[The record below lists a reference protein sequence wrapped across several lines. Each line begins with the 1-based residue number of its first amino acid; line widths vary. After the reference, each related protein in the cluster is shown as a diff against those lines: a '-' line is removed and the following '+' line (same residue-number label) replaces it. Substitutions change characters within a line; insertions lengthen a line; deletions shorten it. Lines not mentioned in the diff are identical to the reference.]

1 MPDPSEMTDE
11 EYTRWLAEQ
20 DYAGSGGGGSGGGGI
35 SQGGYPDV
43 YFNYQ
48 GDPNLRLVVYKDQWG
63 QVTYQQ
69 IERLDPDTGQWQVAT
84 TVPVGKGAPKPAAA
98 PGYTGDKLQDLQYA
112 YDSGQITGDRYLAGM
127 DELLAGRQSAG
138 EPSTYDTIA
147 GKLKA
152 YSELTGVP
160 MDEATRQAYINKQLG
175 VPTPTVT
182 AGGGGMTDY
191 QRQQL
196 ENAGAKAAQ
205 DAAEFEQKQALDLA
219 KFEKDLNDTAFSQG
233 LSAAQFEEQMRQFNE
248 NQAQS
253 KAQFAATM
261 QLSRDQMGQQAQQ
274 FGMTFNEGVRQF
286 DIGQQNWT
294 QQFGESQRQFDVSGY
309 LAERKFL
316 ADVSQNPRNWLQ
328 YANMLSG
335 NYTAGDNLGEIAQGI
350 NRLVPIAPGLIP
362 ATNLSSLY
370 PKAFAGSTQGGGGAP
385 SNPMLDV
392 VLAANPDIRD
402 FYAKQGG
409 WQGKSAGEILS
420 NWARTTGERGW
431 RYDTVKNAVAA
442 PASTPE
448 AAAFL
453 ADNPDI
459 YKYYSMTSGD
469 KQWASRTATDIL
481 KNWVGMTDERSPERY
496 GKAVA
501 IVGGTAAPV
510 PPGSTAPAPFQ
521 GVAPNDAGA
530 GVGNPLA
537 GPAPIGVNETL
548 DETLVGMRRGTGTG
562 EQNPQFFPD
571 GTKNP
576 NYTPPPFPLYPSTLP
591 VGGGGGGIQPTA
603 PAGTL
608 YWPDASRGQ
617 ERPWMSYAQVSTP
630 VNMNDPA
637 EVARYYQRQP
647 GGATLPSA
655 PPTGAP
661 GAPATGTVG
670 ATPADIAAVKAG
682 PNPVIP
688 ALPGIPEGPNYAA
701 DWPRLAPPS
710 TGTGYTAA
718 DIANVRRQLQAA
730 GWGGGS
736 DADAVSAFL
745 GIAGNDQTQQ
755 PLVAR
760 LKVAAPTGTSAATAA
775 AFLAANP
782 DIRDFYAKQAGWAG
796 RSATDILQN
805 WVGMT
810 KETGGRVGTARKMFQ
825 AQPTPTLPQATSG
838 APGLPGRLQ
847 TIQGGGAI
855 APAGL
860 PKGAITLPGVQ
871 AQANMSPVER
881 EMYAGVAEMQ
891 GIPYEDWQAQLG
903 RVRSG
908 MGAPGRS
915 IGYGG
920 VGVTPY

>member
-409 WQGKSAGEILS
+409 WSGKSAGEILS

-453 ADNPDI
+453 AANPDI
-459 YKYYSMTSGD
+459 YKYYAMTSGD
-469 KQWASRTATDIL
+469 INWSRATATDIL
-481 KNWVGMTDERSPERY
+481 KNWVGITHERSADRY
-496 GKAVA
+496 GKASA
-501 IVGGTAAPV
+501 IAGGTAPPPAGGASAPRGTSYTSGDIANVRSQLQSASKGSWSGTDAQAVQEFLKLAGSDQTQQALVGRLRGTTAPV
-510 PPGSTAPAPFQ
+510 PTTGSWQPAP
-521 GVAPNDAGA
+521 GA
-530 GVGNPLA
+530 GTTP
-537 GPAPIGVNETL
+537 
-548 DETLVGMRRGTGTG
+548 GTGG
-562 EQNPQFFPD
+562 GYVGIEQGPEFFPD
-571 GTKNP
+571 GTRNPMYLPQPTGGGAMLGQPTGQFEQPPGTRPTTNPEFLPNGTRNP
-576 NYTPPPFPLYPSTLP
+576 NYTPPPPGSPSTGP
-591 VGGGGGGIQPTA
+591 VG
-603 PAGTL
+603 
-608 YWPDASRGQ
+608 
-617 ERPWMSYAQVSTP
+617 
-630 VNMNDPA
+630 
-637 EVARYYQRQP
+637 P
-647 GGATLPSA
+647 GVPL
-655 PPTGAP
+655 GAP
-661 GAPATGTVG
+661 GAGG
-670 ATPADIAAVKAG
+670 ATPADIA
-682 PNPVIP
+682 
-688 ALPGIPEGPNYAA
+688 
-701 DWPRLAPPS
+701 
-710 TGTGYTAA
+710 
-718 DIANVRRQLQAA
+718 NVRKQLQGA